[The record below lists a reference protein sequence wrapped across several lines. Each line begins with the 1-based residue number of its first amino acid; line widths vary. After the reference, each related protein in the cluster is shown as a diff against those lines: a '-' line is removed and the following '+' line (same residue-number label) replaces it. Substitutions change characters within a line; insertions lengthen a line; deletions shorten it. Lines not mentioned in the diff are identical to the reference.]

1 MTQLTLDEGGSAM
14 KIDTILVPLDGSRVA
29 EAALTPAVDLARE
42 VHARVV
48 LLRATEAH
56 TLPMADPVESQVA
69 VMNEAQE
76 YLAAARDRVVA
87 AGVADI
93 EVSVWYGAPVERG
106 SWPLSR
112 CRPHRHVEP
121 WPQRGG
127 AARDGQRHRTRTPGD
142 HGPDPG
148 NPPGWYPARGAL
160 GRIGDHE
167 GGGPCIATSVC
178 WSRSTARRPARP

>member
-14 KIDTILVPLDGSRVA
+14 KIDTILLPLDGSRVA

-87 AGVADI
+87 AGVADV
-93 EVSVWYGAPVERG
+93 EVSVW
-106 SWPLSR
+106 
-112 CRPHRHVEP
+112 
-121 WPQRGG
+121 
-127 AARDGQRHRTRTPGD
+127 
-142 HGPDPG
+142 
-148 NPPGWYPARGAL
+148 
-160 GRIGDHE
+160 
-167 GGGPCIATSVC
+167 
-178 WSRSTARRPARP
+178 